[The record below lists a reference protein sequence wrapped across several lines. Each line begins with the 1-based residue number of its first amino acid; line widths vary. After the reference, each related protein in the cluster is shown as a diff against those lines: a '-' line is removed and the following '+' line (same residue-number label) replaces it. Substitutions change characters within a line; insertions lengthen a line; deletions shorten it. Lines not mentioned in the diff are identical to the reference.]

1 MILNRVFISYMA
13 RELAKRLG
21 RESLEIRDPQ
31 PLRERFENV
40 LIDEL
45 SLEDEINAEARELLN
60 QYTDYMRR
68 QRIPYQE
75 MFAKVKRQVLAERKV
90 TSAQAREPG
99 GRKMKISRSKVLEF
113 SHKLGAVVPRVP
125 GIRAKVP
132 WNDIRLHIVR
142 ELTDILTKEETIDQN
157 AQKKSAARNATSP
170 RAAKSGRCSTAATTT
185 KKCSATGSIYRLSN
199 SSLPG
204 QRTATRATWRG
215 ERHEVRTGIFV
226 RPK

>member
-1 MILNRVFISYMA
+1 MILNRSFISYMA
-13 RELAKRLG
+13 RELARRLG
-21 RESLEIRDPQ
+21 KESLQVNDPQ

-75 MFAKVKRQVLAERKV
+75 MFAKVKRQVLAERKM

-125 GIRAKVP
+125 GIRAQAA
-132 WNDIRLHIVR
+132 WNDIRLQIVK
-142 ELTDILTKEETIDQN
+142 ELTDILTREETIDQN
-157 AQKKSAARNATSP
+157 AQKKISSQKRDIPEGSEEWTLLYRRYYDEEMQRYGIDLSAP
-170 RAAKSGRCSTAATTT
+170 
-185 KKCSATGSIYRLSN
+185 
-199 SSLPG
+199 
-204 QRTATRATWRG
+204 
-215 ERHEVRTGIFV
+215 
-226 RPK
+226 